1 MTGFLKHPLRVTGR
15 LFWLGGEILLAM
27 LDFVI
32 NVVCAREVPLVRA
45 RAVWLQQACRRI
57 LRVLNT
63 EITTEGPIPLKG
75 LLVSNYLGY
84 LDILV
89 LSAIT
94 PVVFISKNDVKRWP
108 VFGWFAILSG
118 ALFARRNKRSDVARL
133 NQEIARVL
141 EAGGLVVLFPEDA
154 RTERGRPFKSSVL
167 EPVTRFDHDLSAASI
182 SYSVRDEDG
191 GAETCYKEDT
201 AFAPHLLNVLA
212 KLKIKS
218 TVAFTRLEGTRRN
231 RKELAVRLH
240 SQVAQPR
247 ESSISTVVE

>member
-15 LFWLGGEILLAM
+15 LFWLGGEIFLAM

-63 EITTEGPIPLKG
+63 EVTTHGPIPLKG

-118 ALFARRNKRSDVARL
+118 ALFVRRNKRSDVARL

-154 RTERGRPFKSSVL
+154 GAERGRPFKSSVL
-167 EPVTRFDHDLSAASI
+167 EPVTRFDHALSAGSI
-182 SYSVRDEDG
+182 SYVVRDEDARG
-191 GAETCYKEDT
+191 ETCYKEDAT
-201 AFAPHLLNVLA
+201 FAPHLLNVLA
-212 KLKIKS
+212 NLQIKT
-218 TVAFTRLEGTRRN
+218 TVSFTLMEGTRRN
-231 RKELAVRLH
+231 RKELALRLH
-240 SQVAQPR
+240 SQVAQPK
-247 ESSISTVVE
+247 ESPISTVVE